1 MLRGVLLLVV
11 VFSLLVSDPP
21 QESSAQSTSQIKDRI
36 EEINRERAKI
46 DEEIAG
52 YQRQLNEIAG
62 EKQTL
67 QSVIQT
73 LDVSRSK
80 TTAQIREI
88 ESKIRGANLR
98 LQELDFEITD
108 KEALIALDQAAV
120 AEALRAIH
128 KADEVSIF
136 ERLFSSENFT
146 DAWTS
151 VDQLA
156 SLNQSL
162 HAHAD
167 ALSEAKVVLRE
178 QQSSVSST
186 KNQLASHNVELQSQ
200 KQALDINRQGKQE
213 LLQQTQSEE
222 AAYQALI
229 AERRKQQAA
238 FDALL
243 FQFEAQ
249 LKQAL
254 DPSSIPSAGSGTL
267 LYPLDSIYVTQYF
280 GKTVDAKRLY
290 VSGSHGGVDF
300 RASIGTPVKAALSGT
315 VTEIES
321 TNIRS
326 GCQYGKFVLVKH
338 ANGLSTIYAHLSSV
352 NVSKGSTVTTGE
364 VIGYSGNTGYSTGPH
379 LHFGVYAS
387 EGIKVVTA
395 DQLGSTYCAGI
406 KTVAANPEAYLD
418 PMLYL

>member
-1 MLRGVLLLVV
+1 MIRGVLLLLV
-11 VFSLLVSDPP
+11 VFSLLVSLPP
-21 QESSAQSTSQIKDRI
+21 EESSAQSISQIKDRI

-52 YQRQLNEIAG
+52 YQKQLNEIAG
-62 EKQTL
+62 EKHTL
-67 QSVIQT
+67 QSAIQT

-80 TTAQIREI
+80 TTAQIRDI

-162 HAHAD
+162 HAHAN

-213 LLQQTQSEE
+213 LLTQTQSEE

>member
-1 MLRGVLLLVV
+1 MIRGVLLLLV
-11 VFSLLVSDPP
+11 VFSLLVSLPP
-21 QESSAQSTSQIKDRI
+21 EESAAQSISQIKDRI

-52 YQRQLNEIAG
+52 YQKQLNEIAG
-62 EKQTL
+62 EKHTL
-67 QSVIQT
+67 QSAIQT

-80 TTAQIREI
+80 TTAQIRDI

-162 HAHAD
+162 HAHAN

-213 LLQQTQSEE
+213 LLTQTQSEE

>member
-11 VFSLLVSDPP
+11 VFSLLVSVPP
-21 QESSAQSTSQIKDRI
+21 QESSAQSISQIKDRI

>member
-1 MLRGVLLLVV
+1 MIRGVLLLLV
-11 VFSLLVSDPP
+11 VFSLLVSLPP
-21 QESSAQSTSQIKDRI
+21 EESSAQSISQIKDRI

-52 YQRQLNEIAG
+52 YQKQLNEIAG
-62 EKQTL
+62 EKHTL
-67 QSVIQT
+67 QSAIQT

-80 TTAQIREI
+80 TTAQIRDI

-162 HAHAD
+162 HAHAN

-213 LLQQTQSEE
+213 LLTQTQSEE

-315 VTEIES
+315 VTEIAS